1 MSYGGGGGMGRG
13 TASTAAGGG
22 ERGRVHAP
30 LRLNDSLGSSS
41 DDRRFCRDMLP
52 RVSRT
57 FAACIR
63 LLPPDVGHAVLLAYL
78 LCRIADTIEDTPDLP
93 VDEKKRLLS
102 HFHACLQDGGP
113 DAEPLRLAFT
123 ALRPDARWT
132 CDDEHL
138 TAQSAVV
145 LREYARLG
153 PAQRHAIRPWVQEMC
168 VGMAEF
174 AAMHSRARPD
184 CLEALSS
191 LDDLDRY
198 CYYVAGTVGHLLTE
212 LFRLHHPRLTR
223 RHYARLKELS
233 TSFGIGLQLTNII
246 KDVVDDRQRGWSFVP
261 RQLCHLAGIAPEEL
275 LAPDRQ
281 RQARLVMEL
290 LINKAKRHLTD
301 ALDYCTTLPRSA
313 YRIRLFCLAPLFFA
327 ARTLY
332 RAERDPR
339 LLDPG
344 HKVKITRG
352 EVHRI
357 LCFTYLLAPNN
368 HLVRAYYRQLAGKR
382 RKSD

>member
-1 MSYGGGGGMGRG
+1 MTRPAQRPQ
-13 TASTAAGGG
+13 T
-22 ERGRVHAP
+22 P
-30 LRLNDSLGSSS
+30 SSALA
-41 DDRRFCRDMLP
+41 DRAFCREMLP
-52 RVSRT
+52 QVSRT

-78 LCRIADTIEDTPDLP
+78 LCRIADTIEDTADLP
-93 VDEKKRLLS
+93 VGDKQRLLA
-102 HFHACLQDGGP
+102 HFHRCLGDQGP
-113 DAEPLRLAFT
+113 DAAALATAFT
-123 ALRPDARWT
+123 ALRPERSWQCA
-132 CDDEHL
+132 DEEL
-138 TAQSAVV
+138 TARADAV
-145 LREYARLG
+145 LREYRLLQLS
-153 PAQRHAIRPWVQEMC
+153 QREAIRPWVQEMC
-168 VGMAEF
+168 TGMAEF
-174 AAMHSRARPD
+174 AVMHSRARPD
-184 CLEALSS
+184 RLEALGS

-212 LFRLHHPRLTR
+212 LFRLHHPRLTL

-246 KDVVDDRQRGWSFVP
+246 KDVADDRQRGWSFVP

-281 RQARLVMEL
+281 HQARLVMDL
-290 LINKAKRHLTD
+290 LIAKAKQHLMD
-301 ALDYCTTLPRSA
+301 ALDYCTSLPRSA
-313 YRIRLFCLAPLFFA
+313 YRIRLFCLTPLFFA

-357 LCFTYLLAPNN
+357 ICFTYLLAPNN

-382 RKSD
+382 RKND